1 MLHQVNKMLVFFIWF
16 DFITKL
22 ALNSHLHTYLGKV
35 KQSEGDFQMKLCEH
49 SHLYILWA
57 HLTPTRME

>member
-1 MLHQVNKMLVFFIWF
+1 MLHLFNKMLVFFNRF

-22 ALNSHLHTYLGKV
+22 ALNRHLHTYLGKV
-35 KQSEGDFQMKLCEH
+35 KQYGRDFQMKLCEH